1 VLVPPGDVDAFGAG
15 LAGLIDSEEERRR
28 LGADARARA
37 EAFRLDHVLDRW
49 ESMFAHIV
57 R

>member
-1 VLVPPGDVDAFGAG
+1 VPAFAAELSRLMG
-15 LAGLIDSEEERRR
+15 SRPRRR
-28 LGADARARA
+28 LLGAAARARA

-49 ESMFAHIV
+49 ERLFAHID